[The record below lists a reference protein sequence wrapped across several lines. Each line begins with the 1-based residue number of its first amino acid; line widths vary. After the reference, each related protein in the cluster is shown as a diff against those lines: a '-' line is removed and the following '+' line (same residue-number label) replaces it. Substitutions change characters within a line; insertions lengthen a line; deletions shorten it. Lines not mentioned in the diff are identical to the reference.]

1 MLLINIILLIAIMC
15 IICFII
21 FADNVKKVHG
31 DENYITI
38 SNVPYS
44 IKSTDNVPPIVHR
57 IRLYD
62 SKFPENILDC
72 LEKFKRLNPQF
83 YHVLWN
89 EQSVLNIMNDQ
100 ERYTYLNYP
109 KKIQKADY
117 ARYIILKYYGGIYCD
132 YDIDVKQSIYSL
144 YDKYKNDDI
153 VLFEETTMSNSDAQ
167 DTIKHKIRN
176 SIPEVQLRIA
186 NYMMMSK
193 PNSVV
198 INDIL
203 EICTQRSTLKINE
216 DYDILYTT
224 GPDVVSTSYD
234 SFKDQIGYVPLS
246 ESKKYFSH
254 LCAGHWRSE
263 NALFDTIQ
271 YYYYKHF

>member
-1 MLLINIILLIAIMC
+1 MLLINIVLLIAIMC

-21 FADNVKKVHG
+21 FADDVKKVHG
-31 DENYITI
+31 DENYINI
-38 SNVPYS
+38 SNVPYENFQDV
-44 IKSTDNVPPIVHR
+44 IPPVVHR

-72 LEKFKRLNPQF
+72 LDKFQRLNPQF

-89 EQSVLNIMNDQ
+89 EQSVLDIMNEQ

-132 YDIDVKQSIYSL
+132 YDIDVKKSIYSL
-144 YDKYKNDDI
+144 YDKYKNNDV
-153 VLFEETTMSNSDAQ
+153 VLFEETTMSNSDAH

-203 EICTQRSTLKINE
+203 EICEQRSTLKITE

-234 SFKDQIGYVPLS
+234 SFKNQIGYVPLD
-246 ESKKYFSH
+246 ESNKYFTH

-263 NALFDTIQ
+263 NALFDMIQ
-271 YYYYKHF
+271 YHYYKYF